1 MTLKQKYSLLFILA
15 GLSALAPFS
24 IDMYLPAFPAIATG
38 LGTDI
43 SQVAFSLTSYFIGI
57 SVGQLFYG
65 PITDKYGRRKPL
77 LFGLGIFFLASVGC
91 ALSPTIDWLI
101 YMRVIMAL
109 GGCVGMVVSRAVVRD
124 VFPVSE
130 TAKIFSTLM
139 LIVGVAPI
147 LAPTVGSWIL
157 TVSTWRTIFYVL
169 SGFGLILIL
178 SVYFFLPES
187 GKINSTLPLK
197 VKTIVKDYK
206 TVFTEN
212 SFLYF
217 ALASSIGM
225 GGMFAYISGSSFV
238 FMNYFGLDEAT
249 FGYVF
254 SANAIGFIAGSQ
266 LNRLLLN
273 KYSSLQIITFASVIL
288 VSVSLLM
295 LATYSMGVITLPI
308 LIGLLVTFLFS
319 LGLLVPNTTAMALAP
334 FEKNAGSASA
344 MIGFIQMVFGASM
357 SGIVSFMH
365 NDTILPMLLGMAF
378 SGCGAFIVILMLNSQ
393 VKKGVVQHAYLKN
406 KN

>member
-65 PITDKYGRRKPL
+65 PITDKYGRKKPL
-77 LFGLGIFFLASVGC
+77 LIGLGVFFIASIGC

-147 LAPTVGSWIL
+147 IAPSVGSWIL

-187 GKINSTLPLK
+187 GTINRTLPLK
-197 VKTIVKDYK
+197 AKTIIKDYK

-238 FMNYFGLDEAT
+238 FMNYFELNEAT

-254 SANAIGFIAGSQ
+254 SANAAGFIAGSQ

-295 LATYSMGVITLPI
+295 LIMYTMVLITLPV

-334 FEKNAGSASA
+334 FKKTAGSAS
-344 MIGFIQMVFGASM
+344 
-357 SGIVSFMH
+357 
-365 NDTILPMLLGMAF
+365 D
-378 SGCGAFIVILMLNSQ
+378 
-393 VKKGVVQHAYLKN
+393 
-406 KN
+406 